1 MRQPNERSS
10 DRAARLSPRFWA
22 LVLAVGV
29 VAGLAG
35 AGLLGILHGLE
46 RVAWGPGGLLE
57 AARATS
63 PIHRVVV
70 LSLAGALAGGG
81 AYFLRHAI
89 RGHGGGLT
97 DGIWFHGGEFP
108 LARTAA
114 RAVLAISV
122 VALGASLG
130 REGALKQA
138 GAALASAAA
147 GRFRLT
153 GPERRL
159 LAACGAAAGF
169 AAAYDVPLGAAL
181 FAAEVL
187 LGVLSLE
194 VVAPLLLASVCGAG
208 ASRLFL
214 LDRTTYALP
223 HLATGWSQLAWAALA
238 APLLGVAAALYV
250 RGFDRFD
257 ALEPR
262 RAWLVAAPVLALT
275 LLGLASIPFPEL
287 LGNGKDV
294 VQEALRAA
302 LPLGLLAVLPA
313 LKFLAIGACAG
324 SGVPGGLF
332 TPTLCV
338 GSLLGGLLGAGWE
351 RLWPGGPVGAYPLVA
366 MGAFLAG
373 ATHGPISAVA
383 LVLELT
389 GNLHALA
396 PLALACAIAVPVSR
410 ALEPRSLYTARLE
423 RHLRQALAL
432 APPPRRDAEGVSLGR
447 GESLPAAARFA
458 VVVDRLLSRPGRK
471 DPILVIDHDAR
482 PVGRLTLASVRRR
495 MATDLP
501 RDFLTA
507 SDLADPIGERV
518 AEGASPAERR
528 TALSRAGRAELP
540 VVDRDGRVV
549 EVLREGAGPGD

>member
-1 MRQPNERSS
+1 MMDREDVTPDRTDGPAGRGREGARPAPAPGPAVRRPNERSS
-10 DRAARLSPRFWA
+10 DRAARLSPGFWA

-29 VAGLAG
+29 GAGLAG

-46 RVAWGPGGLLE
+46 RVAWGPGNLLDSV
-57 AARATS
+57 RATG
-63 PIHRVVV
+63 PAHRVLV
-70 LSLAGALAGGG
+70 LSIAGALAGAG
-81 AYFLRHAI
+81 AYVLRHAI

-108 LARTAA
+108 LVRTLA

-130 REGALKQA
+130 REGALEQA
-138 GAALASAAA
+138 GAALSSAAA
-147 GRFRLT
+147 RRFRLT

-194 VVAPLLLASVCGAG
+194 VVAPLLLASVCGAA

-214 LDRTTYALP
+214 PDRTTYALP

-238 APLLGVAAALYV
+238 GPLLGAAAALYV

-262 RAWLVAAPVLALT
+262 RGWLFPAPALALT

-294 VQEALRAA
+294 IQEALRAA
-302 LPLGLLAVLPA
+302 VPLGLLAVLPA
-313 LKFLAIGACAG
+313 LKFLAVGCCAG

-332 TPTLCV
+332 TPTICV
-338 GSLLGGLLGAGWE
+338 GALLGGLLGAGWE
-351 RLWPGGPVGAYPLVA
+351 HLWPGGPAGAYALVA

-373 ATHGPISAVA
+373 ATHGPISAVV

-389 GNLHALA
+389 GDLHALA
-396 PLALACAIAVPVSR
+396 PLALACAVAVTVSR

-432 APPPRRDAEGVSLGR
+432 APPRRDADGVPLGR
-447 GESLPAAARFA
+447 AESLPAAARFA
-458 VVVDRLLSRPGRK
+458 VVMDRLLSRPGRK

-482 PVGRLTLASVRRR
+482 PVGRLTLDSVRRR
-495 MATDLP
+495 MASDLP

-507 SDLADPIGERV
+507 RDLADPIGEREE
-518 AEGASPAERR
+518 AP
-528 TALSRAGRAELP
+528 
-540 VVDRDGRVV
+540 
-549 EVLREGAGPGD
+549 GPGS